1 MTRHQR
7 LQKTLR
13 NPQRK
18 ARQWR
23 NREGRRVR
31 RLIREGIAE
40 HFADGHVHT
49 DRGVCPQDQAMTP

>member
-1 MTRHQR
+1 VSRHQR

-23 NREGRRVR
+23 NREGRFIR
-31 RLIREGIAE
+31 RKIRE
-40 HFADGHVHT
+40 HFADGHVHPDGT
-49 DRGVCPQDQAMTP
+49 MRCPRDIEPEVKS